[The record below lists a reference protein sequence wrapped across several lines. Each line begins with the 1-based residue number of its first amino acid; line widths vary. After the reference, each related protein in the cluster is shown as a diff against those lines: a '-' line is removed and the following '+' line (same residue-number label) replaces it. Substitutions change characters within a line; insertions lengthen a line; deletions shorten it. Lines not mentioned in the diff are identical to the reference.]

1 MPGTLYGFPFNPEIF
16 SYNWKNEPDPVSTA
30 MIDSGAVQ
38 PNGEIANLVNNGS
51 DVYTVPF
58 YKVIGGTPINYDG
71 NTDIT
76 ATETEGAYQQGI
88 VYGRA
93 QAWAERDFVVDF
105 NRADPMGQIVS
116 QVARFWSKQRQAK
129 LVSILNACFG
139 VSAPEGYSGTW
150 YTDFAQKHIMDIS
163 SASTTVAS
171 SNKLGATTIGDCIA
185 NACGDLAAGAFNLA
199 IMHSQV
205 AKGLA
210 GLQLLEYRRYTDP
223 MGIER
228 QLPIADINGMT
239 VIISDLCPVVAATES
254 KAAQYKTFV
263 LGNGAIQYAPANVEV
278 PAEVTRD
285 AMAKGGKNFLVT
297 RVRETMLPN
306 GFSYTKQAGDG
317 PSPTDLQLGTSSRY
331 SLIYDPKNIA
341 MAEIISNVE

>member
-1 MPGTLYGFPFNPEIF
+1 MAGTLYGFPFNEEIF
-16 SYNWKNEPDPVSTA
+16 SYNWKNAPDPVTTA
-30 MIDSGAVQ
+30 MLESGAVQ
-38 PNGEIANLVNNGS
+38 NNAEIAALVSNGS

-58 YKVIGGTPINYDG
+58 YDVIGGTPVNYDG
-71 NTDIT
+71 NTDID
-76 ATETEGAYQQGI
+76 AEETSGAYQQGV

-105 NRADPMGQIVS
+105 NRADPMAQIIS
-116 QVARFWSKQRQAK
+116 QVAGFWNKYRQNK

-139 VSAPEGYSGTW
+139 VTAPESYSGTW
-150 YTDFAQKHIMDIS
+150 YDDFASGHILDIS
-163 SASTTVAS
+163 SASTTVADA
-171 SNKLGATTIGDCIA
+171 NKMGATTVGDAIM
-185 NACGDLAAGAFNLA
+185 NACGDKAAGAFSLA

-210 GLQLLEYRRYTDP
+210 GLQLLEYRKYTDP

-239 VIISDLCPVVAATES
+239 VVISDVCPVTAATES
-254 KAAQYKTFV
+254 AAAKYTTYV

-278 PAEVTRD
+278 PAEVARD
-285 AMAKGGKNFLVT
+285 PKSKGGKNFLYT
-297 RVRETMLPN
+297 RIRETMLPN

-317 PSPTDLQLGTSSRY
+317 PSPTDLQLGNSGRY
-331 SLIYDPKNIA
+331 SLIYDPKSIA
-341 MAEIISNVE
+341 MAKIVSNV